1 MSPSMNLFDRILSF
15 AARNERKL
23 GAVLFAFGFVTD
35 FLTFGLLPLSIVVL
49 VFAGYLTLAVVSVLG
64 AHATASCHDSEIRW
78 KKALSVLFP
87 LAVQYAF
94 GGLFSGFTVF
104 YATHSVI
111 LVSWPFLIILGLIYA
126 GNEYFRMYK
135 HFLIFQTTLLFFALY
150 AYAVFAFPFYTG
162 FIGPWSFLGST
173 GIAVGVFAL
182 FLWVLSVFNPARFR
196 GEVRSV
202 MITTAAVLLVV
213 NVSYFAGLIPPIP
226 LALKDAGIY
235 HSLVREGNGYRV
247 TDEAPEPWWVFEETI
262 ETTPGETL
270 YAYSAVAAPG
280 NLRGGAIVHRWEY
293 YNPTSRRWITESN
306 VSFPMTGGREGGYRG
321 YSWKSNLV
329 TGKWRVSVETPGGQT
344 IGRIGFTVMQVNTPP
359 PLETKVL

>member
-1 MSPSMNLFDRILSF
+1 MPFFDRILSF

-23 GAVLFAFGFVTD
+23 GAVLFAFGFLTD
-35 FLTFGLLPLSIVVL
+35 FLTFGLLPLSIVVV

-64 AHATASCHDSEIRW
+64 AHATAPWHESTIRW

-104 YATHSVI
+104 YATHSAI
-111 LVSWPFLIILGLIYA
+111 LVSWPFLIILVLIYA

-162 FIGPWSFLGST
+162 FIGPWSFLAST
-173 GIAVGVFAL
+173 GITAAVFAL
-182 FLWVLSVFNPARFR
+182 FLWLLSVVNHSRFR

-202 MITTAAVLLVV
+202 LMTTAAVLLVV

-247 TDEAPEPWWVFEETI
+247 TDEAPEPWWQVWGETI
-262 ETTPGETL
+262 EAAPGETL

-280 NLRGGAIVHRWEY
+280 NLRGGTVVHRWEY
-293 YNPTSRRWITESN
+293 YNTTSRRWITESN

-329 TGKWRVSVETPGGQT
+329 AGKWRVSVETPGGQT
-344 IGRIGFTVMQVNTPP
+344 IGRIGFTVKRVNTPP